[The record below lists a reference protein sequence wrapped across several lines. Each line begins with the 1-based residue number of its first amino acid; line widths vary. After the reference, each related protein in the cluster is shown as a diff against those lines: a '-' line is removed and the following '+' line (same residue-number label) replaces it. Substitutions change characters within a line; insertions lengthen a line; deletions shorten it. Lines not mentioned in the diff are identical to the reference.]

1 MNRTAKLFLIVLSIV
16 LVLVMARQFGGVLWD
31 ALLRMHGKH

>member
-1 MNRTAKLFLIVLSIV
+1 MNKTAKWFVMVLSIV